1 MKTISIWKG
10 FRSFTGDNNY
20 EVVTFNGSEI
30 GAVRF
35 EDADSDI
42 QYRIF
47 RDENGNII
55 IFFVERRGYECT
67 AEVFEYPTLEEAAK
81 EYRYILRKA
90 GVI

>member
-20 EVVTFNGSEI
+20 EVVTFSGSEI

-35 EDADSDI
+35 EEADSDI
-42 QYRIF
+42 QYRVF
-47 RDENGNII
+47 RSEEDKII
-55 IFFVERRGYECT
+55 IFFVERRGYECA

-81 EYRYILRKA
+81 EYRFILKKA